1 MNMEKD
7 VEPIEIS
14 DEKLAMVVA
23 ASSALDYLNKKPNAG
38 IEEAMKHVI
47 KNFKATGNARLA
59 GIAAA
64 NHVLKFKEKNIKAT
78 EKQAMQNL
86 ANSTQDILDSM
97 KDNLKEKSESEE
109 IKIA

>member
-1 MNMEKD
+1 MTKVIAVGSFLLSTKLRIEMNMEKD

-47 KNFKATGNARLA
+47 KT
-59 GIAAA
+59 
-64 NHVLKFKEKNIKAT
+64 LK
-78 EKQAMQNL
+78 QRAMQGL
-86 ANSTQDILDSM
+86 L
-97 KDNLKEKSESEE
+97 E
-109 IKIA
+109 